1 MTLFSPCTFPPSDKR
16 KPKKEDEMD
25 NFVDIIHPRQLRLGH
40 GYQAESENYQTQ
52 HKCESITEE
61 KTEHKKRIS
70 KRRKERDRPS
80 LLRQGAASKMVLR
93 LIRLSAV
100 RTFDIGNDVAFLNV

>member
-1 MTLFSPCTFPPSDKR
+1 MMLFSPCTFPPYDKR
-16 KPKKEDEMD
+16 KPQKEDEMD
-25 NFVDIIHPRQLRLGH
+25 YFVDVVHPRQLRLGH

-61 KTEHKKRIS
+61 KTEHKKRIRQKT
-70 KRRKERDRPS
+70 KRTRPPLAVKTRS
-80 LLRQGAASKMVLR
+80 GLKIVLR

-100 RTFDIGNDVAFLNV
+100 RTFDVGNDVALLNV

>member
-1 MTLFSPCTFPPSDKR
+1 MMLFSPCTFPPYDKR
-16 KPKKEDEMD
+16 KPKKEDEMN

-80 LLRQGAASKMVLR
+80 LLRQGAASK
-93 LIRLSAV
+93 
-100 RTFDIGNDVAFLNV
+100 

>member
-1 MTLFSPCTFPPSDKR
+1 MMLCSPCTFPPYDKR

-25 NFVDIIHPRQLRLGH
+25 NLVDVVHPRQLRLGY

-61 KTEHKKRIS
+61 KTEHKKRIRQKT
-70 KRRKERDRPS
+70 KRTRPP
-80 LLRQGAASKMVLR
+80 LAVRQGAASK
-93 LIRLSAV
+93 
-100 RTFDIGNDVAFLNV
+100 

>member
-1 MTLFSPCTFPPSDKR
+1 
-16 KPKKEDEMD
+16 MD

-61 KTEHKKRIS
+61 KTEHKK
-70 KRRKERDRPS
+70 ED
-80 LLRQGAASKMVLR
+80 
-93 LIRLSAV
+93 
-100 RTFDIGNDVAFLNV
+100 

>member
-1 MTLFSPCTFPPSDKR
+1 
-16 KPKKEDEMD
+16 MD

-61 KTEHKKRIS
+61 KTEHKKEDEAKDEKNETAPRC
-70 KRRKERDRPS
+70 
-80 LLRQGAASKMVLR
+80 
-93 LIRLSAV
+93 
-100 RTFDIGNDVAFLNV
+100 

>member
-1 MTLFSPCTFPPSDKR
+1 MMLFSPCTFPPSDKR

-61 KTEHKKRIS
+61 KTEHKKRIR

-80 LLRQGAASKMVLR
+80 LLRQGAASK
-93 LIRLSAV
+93 
-100 RTFDIGNDVAFLNV
+100 